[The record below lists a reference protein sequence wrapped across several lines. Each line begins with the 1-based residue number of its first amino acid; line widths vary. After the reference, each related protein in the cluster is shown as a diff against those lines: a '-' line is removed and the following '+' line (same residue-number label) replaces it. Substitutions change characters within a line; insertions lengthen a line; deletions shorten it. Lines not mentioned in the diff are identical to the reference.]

1 MRCDDGVSN
10 RYVRNVITYYRS
22 QISSE
27 DANHNDRNVSRTG
40 NQHDSP
46 DMYDT
51 MRRHGQHGRHGRAG
65 RMDGNSTAYHV
76 YEGVSGINV
85 YDMRHIE
92 DGFMCDF
99 GGLFGNKYRLVLR
112 TISLYDTRA
121 ELGTDAR
128 YAIDAYVDDVKHGET
143 LAEIMTLTYE
153 MPYALDAPEF
163 DAALRAMENL
173 IG

>member
-1 MRCDDGVSN
+1 MSYMANYSYLGAFDGYDS
-10 RYVRNVITYYRS
+10 YY
-22 QISSE
+22 
-27 DANHNDRNVSRTG
+27 DATLPNAVDAS
-40 NQHDSP
+40 
-46 DMYDT
+46 
-51 MRRHGQHGRHGRAG
+51 
-65 RMDGNSTAYHV
+65 
-76 YEGVSGINV
+76 VSGISV

-112 TISLYDTRA
+112 AISLYDTRA

-128 YAIDAYVDDVKHGET
+128 YAIDAYVDDVKRGET
-143 LAEIMTLTYE
+143 LAEIMMPTYE